1 MRAGSL
7 AHPALP
13 PEPDYA
19 PLRVER
25 PALRGAV
32 TEGADVQKPAT
43 PMCDAAI
50 SGEVK
55 VVGTEQVLLEEYAA
69 LWPGD
74 PDAPTDQAGYRR
86 RAFANGQAALC
97 LSGGGIRSAAFAL
110 GILQALSSKRLLTG
124 FHYLSTVSGGGYIGS
139 WLQRWIYEEPGGAG
153 TVMAKLGGV
162 TEPAEV
168 SALRE
173 NSNFITPR
181 VGIRS
186 NDTWTALS
194 ISGRNIAL
202 NWLLFAP
209 LLMFVTV
216 FPNLF
221 AASVLSLPYRTL
233 LVPEVPLAPLLIS
246 AFFAWAAAWH
256 VARELPS
263 YRAVTSVKPGQADGW
278 LTLRIVLPLVGWA
291 IAGTLSIGV
300 DLFSEEP
307 FLVMPGL
314 ALALTSLTASILGLI
329 ASGMTLPEPR
339 EADRWNP
346 LQGYRQ
352 TFANDL
358 LLWIG
363 ALTLAAV
370 LTLLGAALFQS
381 WLEPEVAAILRTD
394 ADLDP
399 ALPPTLAAVSHW
411 HETERA
417 LSPVAVL
424 TVFGPLWLMA
434 TQLLIAIV
442 FAGFR
447 NASGKTVR
455 PDADREWL
463 ARLSAVKIKP
473 MLLWGL
479 VGFAV
484 LILDWALRRYIPGY
498 DMSLSGMIA
507 VLSGFVAVAGGKS
520 SRSGNGTSK
529 VQGLGGFVAKYL
541 PMQAVIA
548 IGTGLFILMLFLILG
563 RVEQNSA
570 AWIASE
576 IEDLRL
582 PQWVDPQVVAH
593 LIFLAGLLLALF
605 FLSRR
610 IQVNRFSLN
619 GLYRNRLA
627 RAFLGGA
634 RLKRDPDP
642 FTGFDAGDNVRM
654 HKLAANADGR
664 LVLYPVINVALNVTA
679 SEKLAWQERKA
690 EPFVFTP
697 RYSGSGMLKPP
708 EWPPAGVAVDLN
720 DPPGAY
726 VDSSVYGGNEP
737 DLAMEGCGVSLATA
751 VSISGAAASPNM
763 GYHTSPATAFLMT
776 LFNVRLGAWLPNP
789 AQGEKMGDAIRAS
802 GPSNSLFAVLR
813 ELGGATDDRGRD
825 IYLSDGGHFENLGL
839 YEMIRRR
846 CRYIIVSDAGAD
858 PECAFSDLGGA
869 VRKVKIDFDVDIAF
883 DSLEISRRGES
894 VPGQRAY
901 ALGTIEYPE
910 ARYTGSGPEDP
921 EARKRRTGRLL
932 YLKPSYFGDLPVDV
946 RSYAEVS
953 KTFPHES
960 TADQFFSESQFESYR
975 RLGYFFTSALGQ
987 DYDARDFPDD
997 PVGAFFDSID
1007 GRLEVSEQA
1016 EAGLVR
1022 KTVRAVKRKVGL
1034 GKES

>member
-1 MRAGSL
+1 VGTSA
-7 AHPALP
+7 APNCD
-13 PEPDYA
+13 PD
-19 PLRVER
+19 
-25 PALRGAV
+25 
-32 TEGADVQKPAT
+32 T
-43 PMCDAAI
+43 
-50 SGEVK
+50 SGEVR
-55 VVGTEQVLLEEYAA
+55 VVGTERVLLDEYSAI
-69 LWPGD
+69 WPDDPTPPGD
-74 PDAPTDQAGYRR
+74 LAAYRAR
-86 RAFANGQAALC
+86 VFANGQAGLC

-110 GILQALSSKRLLTG
+110 GVLQALSTKNLLTG

-139 WLQRWIYEEPGGAG
+139 WLQRWIHEDPGGADS
-153 TVMAKLGGV
+153 VMVKLGGV
-162 TEPAEV
+162 SEPAEV

-181 VGIRS
+181 VGVGS

-194 ISGRNIAL
+194 ISGRNVAL

-209 LLMFVTV
+209 LLMLVTV

-221 AASVLSLPYRTL
+221 AASVLSLPYRTT
-233 LVPEVPLAPLLIS
+233 LVPELPLAPLLVS
-246 AFFAWAAAWH
+246 ALFAWAAAWH

-263 YRAVTSVKPGQADGW
+263 YRAETKVRPNQADGW

-291 IAGTLSIGV
+291 IAGTLSIGI

-307 FLVMPGL
+307 VLVLPGL

-329 ASGMTLPEPR
+329 ASGLTLPSPQEP
-339 EADRWNP
+339 DHWHP
-346 LQGYRQ
+346 LNGYRG

-358 LLWIG
+358 PLWIG
-363 ALTLAAV
+363 ALVIAAV
-370 LTLLGAALFQS
+370 VTLLGAALFDR
-381 WLEPEVAAILRTD
+381 WLDPEIAILQRE
-394 ADLDP
+394 AILDP
-399 ALPPTLAAVSHW
+399 ELPPHLAAVTYW
-411 HETERA
+411 HQTQRA
-417 LSPVAVL
+417 LSPIAVL
-424 TVFGPLWLMA
+424 TVLGPLWLMA

-447 NASGKTVR
+447 NATGATVR

-473 MLLWGL
+473 MLLWGT

-507 VLSGFVAVAGGKS
+507 LVSGFVAVGGGKS
-520 SRSGNGTSK
+520 TRSGNSTST
-529 VQGLGGFVAKYL
+529 VQGISGFVLKYV
-541 PMQAVIA
+541 PMQGLIA
-548 IGTGLFILMLFLILG
+548 IGTALFILMLFLILG
-563 RVEQNSA
+563 RVEQNGA
-570 AWIASE
+570 EWIASA
-576 IEDLRL
+576 IRNPDL
-582 PQWVDPQVVAH
+582 PQWVDPHVVAH
-593 LIFLAGLLLALF
+593 FILLAGLLIALA
-605 FLSRR
+605 FLGRR

-642 FTGFDAGDNVRM
+642 FTGFDAADNVRM
-654 HKLAANADGR
+654 HKLAPSGARGPA
-664 LVLYPVINVALNVTA
+664 LYPVINVALNVTA

-697 RYSGSGMLKPP
+697 LYSGSGMLKPP
-708 EWPPAGVAVDLN
+708 EWPPAGAAVDLN

-726 VDSSVYGGNEP
+726 VASDVYGGNEP
-737 DLAMEGCGVSLATA
+737 DLAMAGCGISLATA

-763 GYHTSPATAFLMT
+763 GYHTSAATAFLMT

-789 AQGEKMGDAIRAS
+789 AQAEKMGDAIRAS
-802 GPSNSLFAVLR
+802 GPSNSLFAILR
-813 ELGGATDDRGRD
+813 ELGGATDDRGWD

-846 CRYIIVSDAGAD
+846 CRYIVVSDAGAD

-869 VRKVKIDFDVDIAF
+869 VRKVKIDLDVDIHF
-883 DSLEISRRGES
+883 DDIDIYARDPENRRKDR
-894 VPGQRAY
+894 QRAF
-901 ALGTIEYPE
+901 ALGTILYPE
-910 ARYTGSGPEDP
+910 NRAAGSAPETP
-921 EARKRRTGRLL
+921 EERALRTGRLL
-932 YLKPSYFGDLPVDV
+932 YIKPSYFGQLPVDV

-975 RLGYFFTSALGQ
+975 RLGHHFTSTLGGGF
-987 DYDARDFPDD
+987 DAAGIPDN
-997 PVGAFFDSID
+997 PVGRFFEAIDAQLAAGKGTGD
-1007 GRLEVSEQA
+1007 GRIA
-1016 EAGLVR
+1016 KA
-1022 KTVRAVKRKVGL
+1022 VRAMKRKVSKKE
-1034 GKES
+1034 GK

>member
-1 MRAGSL
+1 MATS
-7 AHPALP
+7 ATQQPCD
-13 PEPDYA
+13 PED
-19 PLRVER
+19 
-25 PALRGAV
+25 
-32 TEGADVQKPAT
+32 
-43 PMCDAAI
+43 
-50 SGEVK
+50 SGKVK
-55 VVGTEQVLLEEYAA
+55 VVGTERVLLDEYAGF
-69 LWPGD
+69 WPND
-74 PDAPTDQAGYRR
+74 PQAPADEAGYRR
-86 RAFANGQAALC
+86 RAFEQGQAALC

-110 GILQALSSKRLLTG
+110 GVLQALSAKRLLTG

-139 WLQRWIYEEPGGAG
+139 WLQRWIHEEPGGAE
-153 TVMAKLGGV
+153 TVMVRLGGV

-181 VGIRS
+181 VGIGS

-221 AASVLSLPYRTL
+221 AASVLSLPYRTT
-233 LVPEVPLAPLLIS
+233 LVPELPLAPLLFS
-246 AFFAWAAAWH
+246 AAFAWAAAWH
-256 VARELPS
+256 VVRQLPS
-263 YRAVTSVKPGQADGW
+263 YRAGTSVKPNRADFW
-278 LTLRIVLPLVGWA
+278 LNLRIVLPLVGWA
-291 IAGTLSIGV
+291 IAGTLSIGI
-300 DLFSEEP
+300 DLFSGKP
-307 FLVMPGL
+307 LLVAPGL
-314 ALALTSLTASILGLI
+314 ALALTSLVASVMGLI
-329 ASGMTLPEPR
+329 ASGLTLPER
-339 EADRWNP
+339 EEPDHWHP
-346 LQGYRQ
+346 LTGYRQ
-352 TFANDL
+352 TFFNDL
-358 LLWIG
+358 PLWIG
-363 ALTLAAV
+363 ALVLAAV
-370 LTLLGAALFQS
+370 VTVFGAAVFQR
-381 WLEPEVAAILRTD
+381 WLGPDIAFLTRH
-394 ADLDP
+394 
-399 ALPPTLAAVSHW
+399 LAEATHW
-411 HETERA
+411 HHNQRS
-417 LSPVAVL
+417 LSPVALL
-424 TVFGPLWLMA
+424 TVLGPLWLMA

-447 NASGKTVR
+447 NATGRTVR

-473 MLLWGL
+473 MLLWGT

-507 VLSGFVAVAGGKS
+507 LVSGFVAVAGGKS
-520 SRSGNGTSK
+520 SKSGNSTST
-529 VQGLGGFVAKYL
+529 VQGIGGFVLKHV
-541 PMQAVIA
+541 PMQGLIA
-548 IGTGLFILMLFLILG
+548 AGTGLFILMLFLILG
-563 RVEQNSA
+563 RIEQNSA
-570 AWIASE
+570 EWIASG
-576 IEDLRL
+576 IGKLRL
-582 PQWVDPQVVAH
+582 PKWVDPYVVAH
-593 LIFLAGLLLALF
+593 FVVLAGLLAALM
-605 FLSRR
+605 FLGRR

-634 RLKRDPDP
+634 RLKREPDP

-654 HKLAANADGR
+654 HMLAASAGGR
-664 LVLYPVINVALNVTA
+664 RVLYPVINVALNVTA

-708 EWPPAGVAVDLN
+708 EWPPEGAAVDLN

-726 VDSSVYGGNEP
+726 VASHVYGGNEP
-737 DLAMEGCGVSLATA
+737 DLAMAGCGVSLATA
-751 VSISGAAASPNM
+751 MSISGAAASPNM
-763 GYHTSPATAFLMT
+763 GYHTSAATALLMT

-789 AQGEKMGDAIRAS
+789 AQGEKMGDAVRAS
-802 GPSNSLFAVLR
+802 GPSNSLFAILR

-839 YEMIRRR
+839 YEMVRRR
-846 CRYIIVSDAGAD
+846 CRYIVVSDAGAD

-869 VRKVKIDFDVDIAF
+869 VRKVKIDFDVDISF
-883 DSLEISRRGES
+883 DALDIHPRDPDNRERAR
-894 VPGQRAY
+894 QRAF

-910 ARYTGSGPEDP
+910 SRYAGSGPEDP

-932 YLKPSYFGDLPVDV
+932 YIKPSYFGQLPVDV

-953 KTFPHES
+953 RTFPHES

-975 RLGYFFTSALGQ
+975 RLGYFFTSALGG
-987 DYDARDFPDD
+987 DFDARRFPDD
-997 PVGAFFDSID
+997 PVGRFFEAID
-1007 GRLEVSEQA
+1007 AQLEVAQEA
-1016 EAGLVR
+1016 EEARTGLVAR
-1022 KTVRAVKRKVGL
+1022 AVRAAKRKVGL
-1034 GKES
+1034 GREEE

>member
-1 MRAGSL
+1 
-7 AHPALP
+7 
-13 PEPDYA
+13 
-19 PLRVER
+19 VE
-25 PALRGAV
+25 
-32 TEGADVQKPAT
+32 KPAT
-43 PMCDAAI
+43 PGCDPAA

-55 VVGTEQVLLEEYAA
+55 VVGTERVLLEEYSS
-69 LWPGD
+69 LWPDD
-74 PDAPTDQAGYRR
+74 PHPPTDQAGYRR

-110 GILQALSSKRLLTG
+110 GVLQALSSKRLLTG
-124 FHYLSTVSGGGYIGS
+124 FHYLSTVSGGGYIGG
-139 WLQRWIYEEPGGAG
+139 WLQRWIHEEPGGADA
-153 TVMAKLGGV
+153 VMARLGGV

-181 VGIRS
+181 VGIGS

-194 ISGRNIAL
+194 ISGRNVAL

-209 LLMFVTV
+209 LLMLVTV

-221 AASVLSLPYRTL
+221 AASVLSIPYRAW
-233 LVPEVPLAPLLIS
+233 LVPEVPLAPLLVS
-246 AFFAWAAAWH
+246 AAFAWAAAWH

-263 YRAVTSVKPGQADGW
+263 YRAETRIRPNQADGW
-278 LTLRIVLPLVGWA
+278 LSLRIVLPLVGWA
-291 IAGTLSIGV
+291 IAGTLSIAI
-300 DLFSEEP
+300 DLFSEQP
-307 FLVMPGL
+307 FLVIPGL
-314 ALALTSLTASILGLI
+314 ALAVTSLSASILGLT
-329 ASGMTLPEPR
+329 ASGLTLPER
-339 EADRWNP
+339 EEPDHWHP
-346 LQGYRQ
+346 LSGYRQ
-352 TFANDL
+352 TFINDL
-358 LLWIG
+358 PLWTAALVIAAVVTVLG
-363 ALTLAAV
+363 AASFDRWLEAELIFLANHPELDPGLPERLAAV
-370 LTLLGAALFQS
+370 L
-381 WLEPEVAAILRTD
+381 
-394 ADLDP
+394 
-399 ALPPTLAAVSHW
+399 HW
-411 HETERA
+411 HEGQRA
-417 LSPVAVL
+417 LSPIALL
-424 TVFGPLWLMA
+424 TVLGPLWLMA

-447 NASGKTVR
+447 NASGATVR

-473 MLLWGL
+473 MLLWGT

-484 LILDWALRRYIPGY
+484 LILDWALQRYIQGY

-507 VLSGFVAVAGGKS
+507 VVSGFVAVAGGKS
-520 SRSGNGTSK
+520 RKSGNSTST
-529 VQGLGGFVAKYL
+529 VQGIGGFVLKYI
-541 PMQAVIA
+541 PMQGVIA
-548 IGTGLFILMLFLILG
+548 LGTGLFILMLFLILG
-563 RVEQNSA
+563 RIEQNGA
-570 AWIASE
+570 EWIAQE
-576 IEDLRL
+576 LGGRGL
-582 PQWVDPQVVAH
+582 PQWVDPPVVAH
-593 LIFLAGLLLALF
+593 FIFFAGLVAALA
-605 FLSRR
+605 FLGRR

-642 FTGFDAGDNVRM
+642 FTGFDAADNVRM
-654 HKLAANADGR
+654 HKLAPRGALGPA
-664 LVLYPVINVALNVTA
+664 LYPVINVALNVTA

-708 EWPPAGVAVDLN
+708 EWPPAGAAVDLN

-726 VDSSVYGGNEP
+726 VASDVYGGNEP
-737 DLAMEGCGVSLATA
+737 DLAMTGCGVSLGTA

-763 GYHTSPATAFLMT
+763 GYHTSAATALLMT

-802 GPSNSLFAVLR
+802 GPSNSLFAILR

-846 CRYIIVSDAGAD
+846 CRYIVVSDAGAD

-869 VRKVKIDFDVDIAF
+869 VRKVKIDFDVDISF
-883 DSLEISRRGES
+883 DALDISSRDREIKT
-894 VPGQRAY
+894 QRAY
-901 ALGTIEYPE
+901 AIGTIEYPE
-910 ARYTGSGPEDP
+910 SRYSGSEPEDP

-932 YLKPSYFGDLPVDV
+932 YIKPSYFGLLPVDV

-975 RLGYFFTSALGQ
+975 RLGHFFTSALGG
-987 DYDARDFPDD
+987 DSPRSIE
-997 PVGAFFDSID
+997 AFFDAIEAEH
-1007 GRLEVSEQA
+1007 GRLD
-1016 EAGLVR
+1016 VR
-1022 KTVRAVKRKVGL
+1022 GD
-1034 GKES
+1034 

>member
-1 MRAGSL
+1 MGTSATST
-7 AHPALP
+7 PCD
-13 PEPDYA
+13 PDT
-19 PLRVER
+19 PSDVE
-25 PALRGAV
+25 
-32 TEGADVQKPAT
+32 
-43 PMCDAAI
+43 
-50 SGEVK
+50 
-55 VVGTEQVLLEEYAA
+55 VVGTGRVLLDEYAGF
-69 LWPGD
+69 WPND
-74 PDAPTDQAGYRR
+74 PHAPTDGASYRR
-86 RAFANGQAALC
+86 RAFEQGQAALC

-110 GILQALSSKRLLTG
+110 GVLQALSAKRLLTG
-124 FHYLSTVSGGGYIGS
+124 FHYLSTVSGGGYIGG
-139 WLQRWIYEEPGGAG
+139 WLQRWIHEEPGGAPA
-153 TVMAKLGGV
+153 VMVKLGSV
-162 TEPAEV
+162 TEPPEV

-181 VGIRS
+181 VGIGS

-221 AASVLSLPYRTL
+221 AASVLSLPYRTT
-233 LVPEVPLAPLLIS
+233 LVPELALAPLLVS
-246 AFFAWAAAWH
+246 AAFAWAAAWH

-263 YRAVTSVKPGQADGW
+263 YRAGTNVTPNRADGW

-291 IAGTLSIGV
+291 IAGTLSIGI
-300 DLFSEEP
+300 DLFSREP
-307 FLVMPGL
+307 ALAVPGL
-314 ALALTSLTASILGLI
+314 ALALTSLVASILGLT
-329 ASGMTLPEPR
+329 ASGLTLPGP
-339 EADRWNP
+339 EAPDHWHP
-346 LQGYRQ
+346 LNGYRQ

-358 LLWIG
+358 PLWIG
-363 ALTLAAV
+363 ALLIAAV
-370 LTLLGAALFQS
+370 MTVFGAALFAS
-381 WLEPEVAAILRTD
+381 WLQPEIAFLKRHLGEANQ
-394 ADLDP
+394 
-399 ALPPTLAAVSHW
+399 W
-411 HETERA
+411 HQSRQT
-417 LSPVAVL
+417 LSPIALL
-424 TVFGPLWLMA
+424 TVLGPLWLMA

-442 FAGFR
+442 FSGFR
-447 NASGKTVR
+447 NASGATVR

-473 MLLWGL
+473 MLLWGT

-507 VLSGFVAVAGGKS
+507 LVSGFAAVAGGKS
-520 SRSGNGTSK
+520 SKSGNSTST
-529 VQGLGGFVAKYL
+529 VQGIGGSVLKYIPIQGL
-541 PMQAVIA
+541 IA
-548 IGTGLFILMLFLILG
+548 LGTGLFILMLFLILG
-563 RVEQNSA
+563 RIEQNSA
-570 AWIASE
+570 VWIASRL
-576 IEDLRL
+576 EDPRL
-582 PQWVDPQVVAH
+582 PQWVDPHVVAH
-593 LIFLAGLLLALF
+593 LVFLAGLLLALL
-605 FLSRR
+605 FLGRR

-642 FTGFDAGDNVRM
+642 FTGFDAADNVRM
-654 HKLAANADGR
+654 HKLAPSAGGGAI
-664 LVLYPVINVALNVTA
+664 LYPVINVALNVTA

-708 EWPPAGVAVDLN
+708 EWPPEGAAVDLN

-726 VDSSVYGGNEP
+726 VASNVYGGNEP
-737 DLAMEGCGVSLATA
+737 DLAMAGCGVSLATA

-763 GYHTSPATAFLMT
+763 GYHTSAATAFLMT

-825 IYLSDGGHFENLGL
+825 IYLSDGGHFENLAL
-839 YEMIRRR
+839 YEMVRRR
-846 CRYIIVSDAGAD
+846 CRYIVVSDAGAD
-858 PECAFSDLGGA
+858 PQCAFADLGGA
-869 VRKVKIDFDVDIAF
+869 VRKAKIDFDVDISF
-883 DSLEISRRGES
+883 DSLDISGRGREID
-894 VPGQRAY
+894 PQRAY

-910 ARYTGSGPEDP
+910 ARYTGAGPEDA
-921 EARKRRTGRLL
+921 EARRRRTGRLL
-932 YLKPSYFGDLPVDV
+932 YIKPSYFGRLPVDV

-975 RLGYFFTSALGQ
+975 RLGYFFTSALGG
-987 DYDARDFPDD
+987 DSPASIE
-997 PVGAFFDSID
+997 AFFDAIE
-1007 GRLEVSEQA
+1007 GEHEREK
-1016 EAGLVR
+1016 EAQEGIVR
-1022 KTVRAVKRKVGL
+1022 KAVRAVKRKVGV
-1034 GKES
+1034 GKKD

>member
-1 MRAGSL
+1 VA
-7 AHPALP
+7 A
-13 PEPDYA
+13 A
-19 PLRVER
+19 PTR
-25 PALRGAV
+25 
-32 TEGADVQKPAT
+32 QS
-43 PMCDAAI
+43 CDASA

-55 VVGTEQVLLEEYAA
+55 VVGTERVLLDEYAA
-69 LWPGD
+69 LWPDD
-74 PDAPTDQAGYRR
+74 PQPPVDQAGYRR

-110 GILQALSSKRLLTG
+110 GVLQALSSKRLLTG

-139 WLQRWIYEEPGGAG
+139 WLQRWIYEEPGGADA
-153 TVMAKLGGV
+153 VMAKLGAF

-181 VGIRS
+181 VGIGS

-209 LLMFVTV
+209 LLMLVTV

-221 AASVLSLPYRTL
+221 AASVQSIPYRAA
-233 LVPEVPLAPLLIS
+233 LVPELTLVPLLVS
-246 AFFAWAAAWH
+246 AAFAWAAAWH

-263 YRAVTSVKPGQADGW
+263 YRAGTTVKPNKADSW

-291 IAGTLSIGV
+291 IAGTLSIAI
-300 DLFSEEP
+300 DLFTGNA
-307 FLVMPGL
+307 FLVLPGL
-314 ALALTSLTASILGLI
+314 ALAVTSLTASILGLI
-329 ASGMTLPEPR
+329 ASGLTLPDRDEP
-339 EADRWNP
+339 DHWHP
-346 LQGYRQ
+346 ISGYRQ
-352 TFANDL
+352 TFMNDL
-358 LLWIG
+358 PLWIG
-363 ALTLAAV
+363 ALTIAAAV
-370 LTLLGAALFQS
+370 TVFGALLFQG
-381 WLEPEVAAILRTD
+381 WLNPEIGAILKSGPSFDR
-394 ADLDP
+394 ALDSNVP
-399 ALPPTLAAVSHW
+399 DHLEAVVHW
-411 HETERA
+411 HKAERD
-417 LSPVAVL
+417 LSPVALL
-424 TVFGPLWLMA
+424 TVLGPLWLMA

-447 NASGKTVR
+447 NASGVTVR

-473 MLLWGL
+473 MLLWAT

-484 LILDWALRRYIPGY
+484 LILDWALKRYIPGY

-507 VLSGFVAVAGGKS
+507 VVSGVVAVGGGKS
-520 SRSGNGTSK
+520 RKSGHSTST
-529 VQGLGGFVAKYL
+529 VQGIGAFVLKYI
-541 PMQAVIA
+541 PMQGLIA
-548 IGTGLFILMLFLILG
+548 LGTALFILMLFLILG
-563 RVEQNSA
+563 RIEQNGA
-570 AWIASE
+570 KWIAQEMSG
-576 IEDLRL
+576 
-582 PQWVDPQVVAH
+582 
-593 LIFLAGLLLALF
+593 AGLPPWADPLVLAHFIF
-605 FLSRR
+605 FAGLIATLAFLGGR

-642 FTGFDAGDNVRM
+642 FTGFDAADNVRM
-654 HKLAANADGR
+654 HKLAPRGAAGPA
-664 LVLYPVINVALNVTA
+664 LYPVINVALNVTA

-708 EWPPAGVAVDLN
+708 EWPPAGAAVDLN

-726 VDSSVYGGNEP
+726 VASDVYGGNEP
-737 DLAMEGCGVSLATA
+737 DLAMTGCGVSLGTA

-763 GYHTSPATAFLMT
+763 GYHTSAATALLMT

-789 AQGEKMGDAIRAS
+789 AQGEKLGDAIRAS
-802 GPSNSLFAVLR
+802 GPSNSLFALLR
-813 ELGGATDDRGRD
+813 ELGGATHDRGRD

-846 CRYIIVSDAGAD
+846 CRYIVVSDAGAD

-869 VRKVKIDFDVDIAF
+869 VRKVKIDFDVDISF
-883 DSLEISRRGES
+883 DALDISSRDRDIK
-894 VPGQRAY
+894 PQRAY
-901 ALGTIEYPE
+901 AIGTIEYPE
-910 ARYTGSGPEDP
+910 TRYTGSGPEDP
-921 EARKRRTGRLL
+921 EARRRRTGRLL
-932 YLKPSYFGDLPVDV
+932 YIKPSYFGLLPVDV

-975 RLGYFFTSALGQ
+975 RLGHFFTSTLGG
-987 DYDARDFPDD
+987 DSP
-997 PVGAFFDSID
+997 GSIEAFFDAI
-1007 GRLEVSEQA
+1007 
-1016 EAGLVR
+1016 EAGHRRETEAEDGMVR
-1022 KTVRAVKRKVGL
+1022 KAVRAVKRKVGV
-1034 GKES
+1034 GREPA

>member
-1 MRAGSL
+1 VSEKQKEAIKVQSTAAVL
-7 AHPALP
+7 AAEYELIWREKLPDRETPKAL
-13 PEPDYA
+13 EAAY
-19 PLRVER
+19 RE
-25 PALRGAV
+25 AV
-32 TEGADVQKPAT
+32 LAR
-43 PMCDAAI
+43 
-50 SGEVK
+50 
-55 VVGTEQVLLEEYAA
+55 
-69 LWPGD
+69 
-74 PDAPTDQAGYRR
+74 DQS
-86 RAFANGQAALC
+86 ALC

-110 GILQALSSKRLLTG
+110 GVLQALSAKRLLTG
-124 FHYLSTVSGGGYIGS
+124 FHYLSTVSGGGYIGG
-139 WLQRWIYEEPGGAG
+139 WLQRWIHEEPGGAAE
-153 TVMAKLGGV
+153 VMKKLGGV

-181 VGIRS
+181 VGIGS

-221 AASVLSLPYRTL
+221 AASVLSLPYRTT
-233 LVPEVPLAPLLIS
+233 LVPELPLAPLLVS
-246 AFFAWAAAWH
+246 ALFAWAAAWH

-263 YRAVTSVKPGQADGW
+263 YRAETKVKPNRADGW

-291 IAGTLSIGV
+291 IAGTLSIGI

-307 FLVMPGL
+307 YLEVPGL
-314 ALALTSLTASILGLI
+314 ALALTSLAASILGLI
-329 ASGMTLPEPR
+329 ASGLTLPER
-339 EADRWNP
+339 EEPDHWHP
-346 LQGYRQ
+346 LTGYRQ
-352 TFANDL
+352 TFVNDL
-358 LLWIG
+358 PLWIG
-363 ALTLAAV
+363 TLAIAAV
-370 LTLLGAALFQS
+370 VTLLGAALFER
-381 WLEPEVAAILRTD
+381 W
-394 ADLDP
+394 LDP
-399 ALPPTLAAVSHW
+399 QVVALLKTKPPLDPTLPRQLGAVTYW
-411 HETERA
+411 HQKQWS
-417 LSPVAVL
+417 LSPIALL
-424 TVFGPLWLMA
+424 TVLGPLWLMS

-447 NASGKTVR
+447 NATGKTVR

-473 MLLWGL
+473 MLLWGM

-507 VLSGFVAVAGGKS
+507 LISGFMAVAGGKS
-520 SRSGNGTSK
+520 SKSGNSTST
-529 VQGLGGFVAKYL
+529 VQGISGFVRRYI
-541 PMQAVIA
+541 PMQGLIAV
-548 IGTGLFILMLFLILG
+548 GTALFILMLFLILG
-563 RVEQNSA
+563 RIEQNSA
-570 AWIASE
+570 EWIASAMK
-576 IEDLRL
+576 DYKL
-582 PQWVDPQVVAH
+582 PKWVDPYVVAH
-593 LIFLAGLLLALF
+593 FVFLAGLLVALA
-605 FLSRR
+605 FLGRR

-634 RLKRDPDP
+634 RLRRDPDP

-654 HKLAANADGR
+654 HKLGGNSGGAAI
-664 LVLYPVINVALNVTA
+664 LYPVINVALNVTA

-697 RYSGSGMLKPP
+697 GYSGSGMLKPP
-708 EWPPAGVAVDLN
+708 EWPPEGVAVDLN

-726 VDSSVYGGNEP
+726 VASDVYGGNEP
-737 DLAMEGCGVSLATA
+737 DLAMEGCGISLATA

-763 GYHTSPATAFLMT
+763 GYHTSAATAFLMT

-813 ELGGATDDRGRD
+813 ELVGATDDRGRD

-839 YEMIRRR
+839 YEMVRRR

-869 VRKVKIDFDVDIAF
+869 VRKVKIDFDVDIRF
-883 DSLEISRRGES
+883 EELEISSRGRDIK
-894 VPGQRAY
+894 PQRAY

-910 ARYTGSGPEDP
+910 DRDDAAKGQEG
-921 EARKRRTGRLL
+921 AAGHKRGTGRLL
-932 YLKPSYFGDLPVDV
+932 YIKPSYFGQLPVDV

-953 KTFPHES
+953 KSFPHES

-975 RLGYFFTSALGQ
+975 RLGYFFTSALGG
-987 DYDARDFPDD
+987 D
-997 PVGAFFDSID
+997 PLPESIPAFFDAIEAAHKREKEDRD
-1007 GRLEVSEQA
+1007 GIVTKA
-1016 EAGLVR
+1016 VR
-1022 KTVRAVKRKVGL
+1022 SVKRRVGI
-1034 GKES
+1034 GGDSSSRA

>member
-1 MRAGSL
+1 VATAATQG
-7 AHPALP
+7 PC
-13 PEPDYA
+13 DTT
-19 PLRVER
+19 VE
-25 PALRGAV
+25 
-32 TEGADVQKPAT
+32 E
-43 PMCDAAI
+43 
-50 SGEVK
+50 EVK
-55 VVGTEQVLLEEYAA
+55 VVGTERVLLDEYRG
-69 LWPGD
+69 LWPDD
-74 PDAPTDQAGYRR
+74 PAPPADETAYRA

-110 GILQALSSKRLLTG
+110 GVLQALSGKRLLTH

-139 WLQRWIYEEPGGAG
+139 WLQRWIHEEPGGANA
-153 TVMAKLGGV
+153 VMAKLGGI

-181 VGIRS
+181 VGIGS

-194 ISGRNIAL
+194 ISGRNVAL

-221 AASVLSLPYRTL
+221 AASVLSLPYRTT
-233 LVPEVPLAPLLIS
+233 LVPQLPLAPLLVS
-246 AFFAWAAAWH
+246 AILAWAAAWH

-263 YRAVTSVKPGQADGW
+263 YRAGTTVKPNRADGW
-278 LTLRIVLPLVGWA
+278 LTWRIVLPLVGWA
-291 IAGTLSIGV
+291 IAGTLSIGI

-307 FLVMPGL
+307 FLVVPGL
-314 ALALTSLTASILGLI
+314 ALAGTSLAASILGLI
-329 ASGMTLPEPR
+329 ASGLTLPAPKEP
-339 EADRWNP
+339 DHWHP
-346 LQGYRQ
+346 LNGYRS
-352 TFANDL
+352 TFARDL
-358 LLWIG
+358 PLWIG
-363 ALTLAAV
+363 ALAIAAVVTVLGASLFDRWLFPEVQEILRSHPKLAADDYPSLAAV
-370 LTLLGAALFQS
+370 TY
-381 WLEPEVAAILRTD
+381 WHH
-394 ADLDP
+394 DLP
-399 ALPPTLAAVSHW
+399 
-411 HETERA
+411 A
-417 LSPVAVL
+417 LSPIALL
-424 TVFGPLWLMA
+424 TVLGPLWLMA
-434 TQLLIAIV
+434 TQLLVAIV

-447 NASGKTVR
+447 NAAGKTVR
-455 PDADREWL
+455 PDGDREWL

-473 MLLWGL
+473 MLLWAM

-507 VLSGFVAVAGGKS
+507 LVSGFAAVGGGKS
-520 SRSGNGTSK
+520 TKSGNSTSK
-529 VQGLGGFVAKYL
+529 VQGISGFVLKYV
-541 PMQAVIA
+541 PMQGLIA
-548 IGTGLFILMLFLILG
+548 LGTGLFILMLFLILG
-563 RVEQNSA
+563 RIEQNLA
-570 AWIASE
+570 DWIADA
-576 IEDLRL
+576 IADPRL
-582 PQWVDPQVVAH
+582 PQWIDPHVVAH
-593 LIFLAGLLLALF
+593 FVFLAVLFVALL
-605 FLSRR
+605 FLGRR

-634 RLKRDPDP
+634 RRKRDPDP

-654 HKLAANADGR
+654 HKLTPHGANGPT
-664 LVLYPVINVALNVTA
+664 LYPVINVALNVTA

-697 RYSGSGMLKPP
+697 LYSGSGMLKPP

-726 VDSSVYGGNEP
+726 VASSVYGGNEP
-737 DLAMEGCGVSLATA
+737 DLAMEGCGISLATA

-763 GYHTSPATAFLMT
+763 GYHTSAATALLMT

-802 GPSNSLFAVLR
+802 GPSNSLVAILR

-839 YEMIRRR
+839 YEMVRRR

-869 VRKVKIDFDVDIAF
+869 VRKVKIDFDVDISF
-883 DSLEISRRGES
+883 DALDISSRGKDIK
-894 VPGQRAY
+894 PQRAY

-910 ARYTGSGPEDP
+910 ARYAGAGPEEP

-932 YLKPSYFGDLPVDV
+932 YVKPSYFGQLPVDV

-975 RLGYFFTSALGQ
+975 RLGYFFTSALGG
-987 DYDARDFPDD
+987 DSSAS
-997 PVGAFFDSID
+997 VEAFFDAIDAQHEREKEAKD
-1007 GRLEVSEQA
+1007 GR
-1016 EAGLVR
+1016 VR
-1022 KTVRAVKRKVGL
+1022 RAVRAVKRRVGV
-1034 GKES
+1034 GKDQETSSRA

>member
-1 MRAGSL
+1 L
-7 AHPALP
+7 
-13 PEPDYA
+13 EPSATAA
-19 PLRVER
+19 P
-25 PALRGAV
+25 
-32 TEGADVQKPAT
+32 
-43 PMCDAAI
+43 CDPTA

-55 VVGTEQVLLEEYAA
+55 VVGTERVLLDEYGAI
-69 LWPGD
+69 WPDD
-74 PDAPTDQAGYRR
+74 PDPPADEAAYRR
-86 RAFANGQAALC
+86 RAFANGHSALC

-110 GILQALSSKRLLTG
+110 GVLQALSGKGLLTH

-139 WLQRWIYEEPGGAG
+139 WLQRWIHEEPGGAG
-153 TVMAKLGGV
+153 AVMVKLGGV

-181 VGIRS
+181 VGIGS

-194 ISGRNIAL
+194 ISGRNVAL

-221 AASVLSLPYRTL
+221 AASVLSLPYRTT
-233 LVPEVPLAPLLIS
+233 LVPALPLAPLLVS
-246 AFFAWAAAWH
+246 ALCAWAAAWH

-263 YRAVTSVKPGQADGW
+263 YRAGTSVKPNRADGW

-291 IAGTLSIGV
+291 IAGTLSVGI
-300 DLFSEEP
+300 DLFSQEP
-307 FLVMPGL
+307 YLVVPGL
-314 ALALTSLTASILGLI
+314 ALAGTSLAASILGLV
-329 ASGMTLPEPR
+329 ASGLTLPGPDEP
-339 EADRWNP
+339 DHWHP
-346 LQGYRQ
+346 LNGYRS
-352 TFANDL
+352 TFARDL
-358 LLWIG
+358 PLWIG
-363 ALTLAAV
+363 ALLIAAAVTLLGGLLFERMLAPGVQDILRDYPKIASDQLLPPRLAAV
-370 LTLLGAALFQS
+370 TFWHQ
-381 WLEPEVAAILRTD
+381 
-394 ADLDP
+394 DLP
-399 ALPPTLAAVSHW
+399 
-411 HETERA
+411 A
-417 LSPVAVL
+417 LSPIALL
-424 TVFGPLWLMA
+424 TVLGPLWLMA
-434 TQLLIAIV
+434 TQLLVAIV

-447 NASGKTVR
+447 NATGRTVR
-455 PDADREWL
+455 PDGDREWL

-473 MLLWGL
+473 MLLWGV

-498 DMSLSGMIA
+498 DMSLSGFIA
-507 VLSGFVAVAGGKS
+507 AVSGFAAVSGGKS
-520 SRSGNGTSK
+520 SKSGNSTSTVQGISGFVLK
-529 VQGLGGFVAKYL
+529 YVPVQGL
-541 PMQAVIA
+541 IA
-548 IGTGLFILMLFLILG
+548 LGTGLFILMLFLILG
-563 RVEQNSA
+563 RIEQNLA
-570 AWIASE
+570 DWIADA
-576 IEDLRL
+576 ITDPRL
-582 PQWVDPQVVAH
+582 PQWVDPYVVAH
-593 LIFLAGLLLALF
+593 FIILAILFVALLFLG
-605 FLSRR
+605 RR

-634 RLKRDPDP
+634 RRKREPDP

-654 HKLAANADGR
+654 HKLAPRGAGGPC
-664 LVLYPVINVALNVTA
+664 LYPVINVALNVTA

-697 RYSGSGMLKPP
+697 LYSGSGMLKPP
-708 EWPPAGVAVDLN
+708 EWPPAGAAVDLN

-726 VDSSVYGGNEP
+726 VASNVYGGNEP
-737 DLAMEGCGVSLATA
+737 DLAMEGCGISLATA

-763 GYHTSPATAFLMT
+763 GYHTSAATALLMT

-802 GPSNSLFAVLR
+802 GPSNSLVAILR
-813 ELGGATDDRGRD
+813 ELAGATDDRGRD

-839 YEMIRRR
+839 YEMVRRR

-883 DSLEISRRGES
+883 DALDISSRGRE
-894 VPGQRAY
+894 VKAQRAY
-901 ALGTIEYPE
+901 ALGTIKYPE
-910 ARYTGSGPEDP
+910 ARPAGSQPDDSDGG
-921 EARKRRTGRLL
+921 RTGRLL
-932 YLKPSYFGDLPVDV
+932 YIKPSYFGRLPVDV

-975 RLGYFFTSALGQ
+975 RLGYFFTSALGG
-987 DYDARDFPDD
+987 DAPAS
-997 PVGAFFDSID
+997 VEAFFDSID
-1007 GRLEVSEQA
+1007 AQHEREKETQDGI
-1016 EAGLVR
+1016 VR
-1022 KTVRAVKRKVGL
+1022 KAVRAVKRRVGVGQAPVIPGL
-1034 GKES
+1034 TRDP

>member
-1 MRAGSL
+1 MATQQ
-7 AHPALP
+7 PCD
-13 PEPDYA
+13 PD
-19 PLRVER
+19 
-25 PALRGAV
+25 
-32 TEGADVQKPAT
+32 
-43 PMCDAAI
+43 I
-50 SGEVK
+50 SGKVS
-55 VVGTEQVLLEEYAA
+55 VVGTERVLLDEYSGF
-69 LWPGD
+69 WPDD
-74 PDAPTDQAGYRR
+74 PHAPADEAGYRS
-86 RAFANGQAALC
+86 RAFAQGQSALC

-110 GILQALSSKRLLTG
+110 GVLQALSAKRLLTH

-139 WLQRWIYEEPGGAG
+139 WLQRWIHEEPGGAEA
-153 TVMAKLGGV
+153 VMVKLGGV
-162 TEPAEV
+162 KEPAEV

-181 VGIRS
+181 VGVGS

-221 AASVLSLPYRTL
+221 AASVMSLPYRTS
-233 LVPEVPLAPLLIS
+233 LVPELPVAPLLVS
-246 AFFAWAAAWH
+246 AIFAWAAAWH

-263 YRAVTSVKPGQADGW
+263 YRAATTVKPSRADGW

-291 IAGTLSIGV
+291 IAGTLSIGI
-300 DLFSEEP
+300 DLFSKEP
-307 FLVMPGL
+307 FLVIPGL
-314 ALALTSLTASILGLI
+314 ALALTSLVASILGLI
-329 ASGMTLPEPR
+329 ASGLTLPGPETP
-339 EADRWNP
+339 DQWHP
-346 LQGYRQ
+346 LNGYRQ

-358 LLWIG
+358 PLWIG
-363 ALTLAAV
+363 ALTIAAV
-370 LTLLGAALFQS
+370 VTLFGAALFDR
-381 WLEPEVAAILRTD
+381 WLGAEIHSILASGAKLD
-394 ADLDP
+394 A
-399 ALPPTLAAVSHW
+399 ALPRDLAAVTHW
-411 HETERA
+411 HEKQRA
-417 LSPVAVL
+417 LSPIALL
-424 TVFGPLWLMA
+424 TVLGPLWLMA

-447 NASGKTVR
+447 NATGATVR

-473 MLLWGL
+473 MLLWGM

-507 VLSGFVAVAGGKS
+507 LVSGFVAVAGGKS
-520 SRSGNGTSK
+520 AKSGNSTST
-529 VQGLGGFVAKYL
+529 VQGISGFVLKYI
-541 PMQAVIA
+541 PMQGLIA

-563 RVEQNSA
+563 RIEQNSA
-570 AWIASE
+570 IWIARG
-576 IEDLRL
+576 IGNPRL
-582 PQWVDPQVVAH
+582 PPWVEPQVVAH
-593 LIFLAGLLLALF
+593 FVILAGLLLTLL

-634 RLKRDPDP
+634 RLKRNPDP
-642 FTGFDAGDNVRM
+642 FTGFDAADNMRM
-654 HKLAANADGR
+654 HKLAASAGGR
-664 LVLYPVINVALNVTA
+664 LTLYPVINVALNVTA

-708 EWPPAGVAVDLN
+708 EWPPEGAAVDLN

-726 VDSSVYGGNEP
+726 VASNVYGGNEP
-737 DLAMEGCGVSLATA
+737 DLAMEGCGISLATA

-763 GYHTSPATAFLMT
+763 GYHTSPATALLMT

-802 GPSNSLFAVLR
+802 GPSNSLVAILR
-813 ELGGATDDRGRD
+813 ELGGATHDRGRD

-839 YEMIRRR
+839 YEMVRRR
-846 CRYIIVSDAGAD
+846 CRYIVVSDAGAD

-869 VRKVKIDFDVDIAF
+869 VRKVKIDFDVDISF
-883 DSLEISRRGES
+883 DALEISRRGEER
-894 VPGQRAY
+894 PRQRAF

-910 ARYTGSGPEDP
+910 SRYTGPEPEDP

-932 YLKPSYFGDLPVDV
+932 YIKPSYFGELPVDV

-975 RLGYFFTSALGQ
+975 RLGFFFTSALGGE
-987 DYDARDFPDD
+987 APAS
-997 PVGAFFDSID
+997 VEAFFDSI
-1007 GRLEVSEQA
+1007 EAAQEFEQEA
-1016 EAGLVR
+1016 EEGGIVR
-1022 KTVRAVKRKVGL
+1022 KAMRAVKRKVGL
-1034 GKES
+1034 GKESEA

>member
-1 MRAGSL
+1 
-7 AHPALP
+7 
-13 PEPDYA
+13 
-19 PLRVER
+19 V
-25 PALRGAV
+25 
-32 TEGADVQKPAT
+32 AT
-43 PMCDAAI
+43 TATGNPCDSAA

-55 VVGTEQVLLEEYAA
+55 VVGTERVLLDEYAGF
-69 LWPGD
+69 WPGESPPED
-74 PDAPTDQAGYRR
+74 EARYRA
-86 RAFANGQAALC
+86 RAFRKGQAALC

-110 GILQALSSKRLLTG
+110 GVLQGLSAKHLLTH
-124 FHYLSTVSGGGYIGS
+124 FQYLSTVSGGGYIGS
-139 WLQRWIYEEPGGAG
+139 WLQRWIHEEPGGAE
-153 TVMAKLGGV
+153 TVMMKLGGV
-162 TEPAEV
+162 TEPAQV

-181 VGIRS
+181 VGIGS
-186 NDTWTALS
+186 NDTWTAIS
-194 ISGRNIAL
+194 ISGRNVAL

-221 AASVLSLPYRTL
+221 AASVLSLPYRTT
-233 LVPEVPLAPLLIS
+233 LVPQLPLAPLLVS
-246 AFFAWAAAWH
+246 AAFAWAAAWH
-256 VARELPS
+256 VVRELPS
-263 YRAVTSVKPGQADGW
+263 YRARTAVKPNQADGW
-278 LTLRIVLPLVGWA
+278 LGLRIVLPLVCWA

-307 FLVMPGL
+307 YLVAPGL
-314 ALALTSLTASILGLI
+314 ALALTSLAASILGLI
-329 ASGMTLPEPR
+329 ASGLTLPEP
-339 EADRWNP
+339 EEPDHWHP
-346 LQGYRQ
+346 LTGYRQ

-358 LLWIG
+358 PLWIG
-363 ALTLAAV
+363 ALALAAIV
-370 LTLLGAALFQS
+370 TLLGAALFDR
-381 WLEPEVAAILRTD
+381 WLDPEIASLQATQ
-394 ADLDP
+394 ALDP
-399 ALPPTLAAVSHW
+399 ALPPHLAAVSYW
-411 HETERA
+411 HETQRA
-417 LSPVAVL
+417 LSPIAVL
-424 TVFGPLWLMA
+424 TVLGPLWLMS

-447 NASGKTVR
+447 NAAGKTVR

-473 MLLWGL
+473 MLLWGT

-507 VLSGFVAVAGGKS
+507 VLSGVVAVGGGKS
-520 SRSGNGTSK
+520 TKSGNSTST
-529 VQGLGGFVAKYL
+529 VQGISGFVLKYV
-541 PMQAVIA
+541 PMQGLIA

-563 RVEQNSA
+563 RVEQNGA
-570 AWIASE
+570 EWIAE
-576 IEDLRL
+576 AIKGQRA
-582 PQWVDPQVVAH
+582 PPWVDPHVVAH
-593 LIFLAGLLLALF
+593 FIFLGGLLLALW
-605 FLSRR
+605 FLGRR

-634 RLKRDPDP
+634 RLKREPDP

-654 HKLAANADGR
+654 HKLTANARGGAI
-664 LVLYPVINVALNVTA
+664 LYPVINVALNVTA

-708 EWPPAGVAVDLN
+708 EWPPAGAAVDLN

-726 VDSSVYGGNEP
+726 VASDVYGGNEP

-763 GYHTSPATAFLMT
+763 GYHTSAATAFLMT

-802 GPSNSLFAVLR
+802 GPKNSLFAILR
-813 ELGGATDDRGRD
+813 ELGGATDDRGSD

-839 YEMIRRR
+839 YEMVRRR
-846 CRYIIVSDAGAD
+846 CRYIVVSDAGAD

-869 VRKVKIDFDVDIAF
+869 VRKVKIDFDVDISF
-883 DSLEISRRGES
+883 DALDIYARDPENRKKDR
-894 VPGQRAY
+894 QRAF
-901 ALGTIEYPE
+901 ALGTIVYPE
-910 ARYTGSGPEDP
+910 SRNADAHEETEESRR
-921 EARKRRTGRLL
+921 ARTGRLL
-932 YLKPSYFGDLPVDV
+932 YIKPSYFGELPVDV

-975 RLGYFFTSALGQ
+975 RLGFHFTSALGP
-987 DYDARDFPDD
+987 DFDARAHPGDA
-997 PVGAFFDSID
+997 VERFFDAVETSIQEA
-1007 GRLEVSEQA
+1007 RTA
-1016 EAGLVR
+1016 EEAKPAEPGFVA
-1022 KTVRAVKRKVGL
+1022 KTYRAAKKKVGL
-1034 GKES
+1034 RGEKE

>member
-1 MRAGSL
+1 
-7 AHPALP
+7 
-13 PEPDYA
+13 
-19 PLRVER
+19 
-25 PALRGAV
+25 
-32 TEGADVQKPAT
+32 
-43 PMCDAAI
+43 
-50 SGEVK
+50 VK
-55 VVGTEQVLLEEYAA
+55 VVGTERVLLDEYDRF
-69 LWPGD
+69 WPND
-74 PDAPTDQAGYRR
+74 PLAPTDEKTYRA
-86 RAFANGQAALC
+86 RAFAQGQAALC

-110 GILQALSSKRLLTG
+110 GVLQALSAKHLLTG
-124 FHYLSTVSGGGYIGS
+124 FHYLSTVSGGGYIGG
-139 WLQRWIYEEPGGAG
+139 WLQRWIHEEPGGAG
-153 TVMAKLGGV
+153 TVMARLGGV

-181 VGIRS
+181 VGIGS

-221 AASVLSLPYRTL
+221 AASVLSLPYRTT
-233 LVPEVPLAPLLIS
+233 LVPELPLAPLLVS
-246 AFFAWAAAWH
+246 AAFAWAAAWH
-256 VARELPS
+256 VVRELPS
-263 YRAVTSVKPGQADGW
+263 YRAETKVKPNKADGW

-291 IAGTLSIGV
+291 IAGTLSIGI

-307 FLVMPGL
+307 YLVSPGL

-329 ASGMTLPEPR
+329 ASGLTLPGPE
-339 EADRWNP
+339 EADRWHP
-346 LQGYRQ
+346 LHGYRS

-358 LLWIG
+358 PLWIG

-370 LTLLGAALFQS
+370 VTLLGAALFDR
-381 WLEPEVAAILRTD
+381 WLEPEIAAILKAAPTLVPP
-394 ADLDP
+394 LDP
-399 ALPPTLAAVSHW
+399 ELPQRLAAVSHW
-411 HETERA
+411 HRTQHT
-417 LSPVAVL
+417 LSPIALL
-424 TVFGPLWLMA
+424 TVLGPLWLMA

-447 NASGKTVR
+447 NATGKTVR

-507 VLSGFVAVAGGKS
+507 VVSGFVAVGGGKS
-520 SRSGNGTSK
+520 TKSGNSTST
-529 VQGLGGFVAKYL
+529 VQGISGFVLKYV
-541 PMQAVIA
+541 PMQGLIA

-563 RVEQNSA
+563 RIEQNSA
-570 AWIASE
+570 EWIASAMK
-576 IEDLRL
+576 DLRL
-582 PQWVDPQVVAH
+582 PPWVDPHVVGH
-593 LIFLAGLLLALF
+593 FVFLAGLLLALA
-605 FLSRR
+605 FLGRR

-654 HKLAANADGR
+654 HKLAANAGR
-664 LVLYPVINVALNVTA
+664 GAILYPVINVALNVTA

-708 EWPPAGVAVDLN
+708 EWPPKGAAVDLN

-726 VDSSVYGGNEP
+726 VASDVYGGNEP
-737 DLAMEGCGVSLATA
+737 DLAMAGCGISLATA

-763 GYHTSPATAFLMT
+763 GYHTSAATAFLMT

-802 GPSNSLFAVLR
+802 GPSNSLLAILR

-839 YEMIRRR
+839 YEMVRRR
-846 CRYIIVSDAGAD
+846 CRYIVVSDAGAD

-869 VRKVKIDFDVDIAF
+869 VRKVKIDLDVDISF
-883 DSLEISRRGES
+883 DELNIHARDPENREKAR
-894 VPGQRAY
+894 QRAF

-910 ARYTGSGPEDP
+910 SRYTDAKPETP
-921 EARKRRTGRLL
+921 EARRARTGHLL
-932 YLKPSYFGDLPVDV
+932 YIKPSYFGLLPVDV
-946 RSYAEVS
+946 RSYAAVS

-975 RLGYFFTSALGQ
+975 RLGYFFTSTLGG
-987 DYDARDFPDD
+987 DFDAREFPDD
-997 PVGAFFDSID
+997 AVARFF
-1007 GRLEVSEQA
+1007 
-1016 EAGLVR
+1016 EAVEAQLDEAREARGGIVTR
-1022 KTVRAVKRKVGL
+1022 TVRAVKRKVGL
-1034 GKES
+1034 GKEEES

>member
-1 MRAGSL
+1 
-7 AHPALP
+7 
-13 PEPDYA
+13 
-19 PLRVER
+19 V
-25 PALRGAV
+25 
-32 TEGADVQKPAT
+32 AT
-43 PMCDAAI
+43 TATGNPCDSAA

-55 VVGTEQVLLEEYAA
+55 VVGTERVLLDEYSGI
-69 LWPGD
+69 WPND
-74 PDAPTDQAGYRR
+74 PDAPADEAGYRR

-110 GILQALSSKRLLTG
+110 GVLQALSSKHLLTG

-139 WLQRWIYEEPGGAG
+139 WLQRWIHEEPGGAEA
-153 TVMAKLGGV
+153 VMVKLGGV

-181 VGIRS
+181 VGVGS

-221 AASVLSLPYRTL
+221 AASVLSLPYRTT
-233 LVPEVPLAPLLIS
+233 LVPQLPLAPLLVS
-246 AFFAWAAAWH
+246 AVFAWAAAWH
-256 VARELPS
+256 VVRELPS
-263 YRAVTSVKPGQADGW
+263 YRAQTSVKPNKADGW
-278 LTLRIVLPLVGWA
+278 LGLRIVLPLVAWA
-291 IAGTLSIGV
+291 IAGTLSIGI

-307 FLVMPGL
+307 YLVAPGL
-314 ALALTSLTASILGLI
+314 ALALTSLAASILGLV
-329 ASGMTLPEPR
+329 ASGLTLPGAQ
-339 EADRWNP
+339 EADRWHP
-346 LQGYRQ
+346 LTGYRQ

-358 LLWIG
+358 PLWIG
-363 ALTLAAV
+363 ALVIAAV
-370 LTLLGAALFQS
+370 VTLLGAALFQR
-381 WLEPEVAAILRTD
+381 WLDPEIAAILKAAPTLRP
-394 ADLDP
+394 ALDP
-399 ALPPTLAAVSHW
+399 ELPRYLAAVVHW
-411 HETERA
+411 HQTQRA
-417 LSPVAVL
+417 LSPIALL
-424 TVFGPLWLMA
+424 TVLGPLWLMA

-447 NASGKTVR
+447 NAAGKTVR

-473 MLLWGL
+473 MLLWAM

-507 VLSGFVAVAGGKS
+507 VVTGFTAVAGGKS
-520 SRSGNGTSK
+520 TKSGNSTST
-529 VQGLGGFVAKYL
+529 VQGISGFILKYV
-541 PMQAVIA
+541 PMQGLIA
-548 IGTGLFILMLFLILG
+548 IGTGVFILMLFLILG
-563 RVEQNSA
+563 RVEQNGA
-570 AWIASE
+570 DWIADA
-576 IEDLRL
+576 IKGLRA
-582 PQWVDPQVVAH
+582 PPWVDPHVVAH
-593 LIFLAGLLLALF
+593 FIFLTGLLVALF
-605 FLSRR
+605 FLGRR

-634 RLKRDPDP
+634 RLKREPDP

-654 HKLAANADGR
+654 HKLAANSGGR
-664 LVLYPVINVALNVTA
+664 AILYPVINVALNVTA

-697 RYSGSGMLKPP
+697 LYSGSGMLKPP
-708 EWPPAGVAVDLN
+708 EWPPAGAAVDLN

-726 VDSSVYGGNEP
+726 VASNVYGGNEP
-737 DLAMEGCGVSLATA
+737 DLAMEGCGVSIATA

-763 GYHTSPATAFLMT
+763 GYHTSAATAFLMT

-802 GPSNSLFAVLR
+802 GPSNSLFAILR

-869 VRKVKIDFDVDIAF
+869 VRKVKIDLDVDISF
-883 DSLEISRRGES
+883 DEIDIYARDPENRRKER
-894 VPGQRAY
+894 QRAF

-910 ARYTGSGPEDP
+910 NRTAGSEPDSSDAR
-921 EARKRRTGRLL
+921 ALRTGRLL
-932 YLKPSYFGDLPVDV
+932 YIKPSYFGQLPVDV

-975 RLGYFFTSALGQ
+975 RLGYFFTSGLGG
-987 DYDARDFPDD
+987 DFDARDHADN
-997 PVGAFFDSID
+997 PVGRFFAAVEAELDGVREAEEAEDS
-1007 GRLEVSEQA
+1007 
-1016 EAGLVR
+1016 LVR
-1022 KTVRAVKRKVGL
+1022 KAVRAMKRRVGVKRKD
-1034 GKES
+1034 E